1 MEKQAYISRQMSFGQ
16 SDSNVFN
23 EDADPAFV
31 KELEQ
36 MKLKLERTLQAEDQK
51 TLQLS
56 QIRR

>member
-16 SDSNVFN
+16 SDSSIFN
-23 EDADPAFV
+23 EKADPAFA

-36 MKLKLERTLQAEDQK
+36 MKLKLEKTLQTEDQK